1 MDEPPALDPRDEG
14 SINEAIGSARD
25 PSRADLSNEGV
36 TPARERDD
44 RLAAIRAA
52 VERSLE
58 DVKAGRV
65 ADQDAA
71 LDRIEKM
78 LDEIEAAKKA

>member
-1 MDEPPALDPRDEG
+1 MDDPPALEPRDERF
-14 SINEAIGSARD
+14 ID
-25 PSRADLSNEGV
+25 PAVEPGRGASRGDPGGEGV
-36 TPARERDD
+36 PSVGEREE

-52 VERSLE
+52 VQRSLE

-78 LDEIEAAKKA
+78 LDEIEAAKRG

>member
-14 SINEAIGSARD
+14 FTDEAAGSG
-25 PSRADLSNEGV
+25 EGV
-36 TPARERDD
+36 PLSHEREE

>member
-1 MDEPPALDPRDEG
+1 MDEPSALEPRDEG
-14 SINEAIGSARD
+14 FGDD
-25 PSRADLSNEGV
+25 PSGTGAGEGE
-36 TPARERDD
+36 PLERERED

-78 LDEIEAAKKA
+78 LDEIEAAKRG

>member
-1 MDEPPALDPRDEG
+1 MDEPPALEPRDEG
-14 SINEAIGSARD
+14 SSDGADGSAGDRT
-25 PSRADLSNEGV
+25 SADLSS
-36 TPARERDD
+36 RERED

>member
-1 MDEPPALDPRDEG
+1 MDEPPALDPRGE
-14 SINEAIGSARD
+14 RFTD
-25 PSRADLSNEGV
+25 PADRTGGGASPADPGGGGLS
-36 TPARERDD
+36 TDREREE

-52 VERSLE
+52 VEQSLE

-78 LDEIEAAKKA
+78 LDEIEAAKRG

>member
-1 MDEPPALDPRDEG
+1 MDEPPALEPRDERFTDE
-14 SINEAIGSARD
+14 EAGSARD
-25 PSRADLSNEGV
+25 SSRADPSGEGA
-36 TPARERDD
+36 PLGCERED

-78 LDEIEAAKKA
+78 LDEIEAAKRG